1 MLLVA
6 ALAILKQELVSL
18 VTTKTTAQPVSPEWG
33 LVLEDYQ
40 VTPSRV
46 GTWQIMEIM
55 ETSIYGQW
63 DISWFNNRE
72 LKFFCAPGRSS
83 I

>member
-18 VTTKTTAQPVSPEWG
+18 VTMKTTAQPVSPEWG
-33 LVLEDYQ
+33 LVLEDCL
-40 VTPSRV
+40 VIPLRV
-46 GTWQIMEIM
+46 ETWQIMEIM

-63 DISWFNNRE
+63 DISWFN
-72 LKFFCAPGRSS
+72 K
-83 I
+83 